1 MKKIVITICFLL
13 SACSTKN
20 DNNMNNK
27 INFSKDMKF
36 EEFGIKLKVYADR
49 NPYPNIDD

>member
-1 MKKIVITICFLL
+1 MFSIISIL
-13 SACSTKN
+13 STKN

-36 EEFGIKLKVYADR
+36 EEFGIKLKVYADKKPLSKYR
-49 NPYPNIDD
+49 

>member
-1 MKKIVITICFLL
+1 MKKIILIIIFLL

-20 DNNMNNK
+20 NSNINDK

-36 EEFGIKLKVYADR
+36 EEFGIKLKVYADK